1 MSHSPTLYGYP
12 VAIVIGIFIGIL
24 IGSGQLSITP
34 RISASTSV
42 PRPANAP
49 ASPDIGTG
57 SASSASAPATPAAT
71 SCDVAR
77 EAFLTGTEAD
87 IINSMNGVL
96 ADRTAHDTAR
106 QFAKFYN
113 GRDRANKSKQEMD
126 IKTVQFYCSL

>member
-12 VAIVIGIFIGIL
+12 VAMVIGIL
-24 IGSGQLSITP
+24 IGSGYLSITP
-34 RISASTSV
+34 QFS
-42 PRPANAP
+42 
-49 ASPDIGTG
+49 G
-57 SASSASAPATPAAT
+57 SASVPKSANSAASSVGGAGSALRAAAALAAPAAS

-77 EAFLTGTEAD
+77 EAFLTGTDAD
-87 IINSMNGVL
+87 IVNSMNCVL

-113 GRDRANKSKQEMD
+113 GRDKANKSKQEMD

>member
-12 VAIVIGIFIGIL
+12 VAIVIGIL
-24 IGSGQLSITP
+24 IGSGHLSITP
-34 RISASTSV
+34 RISASASV
-42 PRPANAP
+42 PSPAAAP